1 MITRKIHQI
10 WVGNRPPPYKIM
22 ESWKRYCDKFKWEY
36 FFWDQNSIEDLNL
49 VNRHIYD
56 FYKYESKI
64 QNVSRYQGM
73 SDIARLEIINK
84 FGGYYF
90 DCDFYSWGNDIE
102 KIVNLDHNMAIFST
116 ENLYPA
122 DCTRDKTKS
131 WWVKFDGDFNSAHFI
146 CNGAFYANPNNN
158 ILTDTI
164 EGLDEVFV
172 KNKTI
177 PWEDYKISIANA
189 NWLTSGCWQLSNF
202 SKKHPFILLPPKFI
216 FSSVE
221 YALERKDSFIPQ
233 IISSYLD
240 DHNENRLSILNEN

>member
-56 FYKYESKI
+56 FYKYESYAQEI
-64 QNVSRYQGM
+64 ARYQGM

>member
-56 FYKYESKI
+56 FYKYESYAQEI
-64 QNVSRYQGM
+64 ARYQGM

-189 NWLTSGCWQLSNF
+189 NWLTSGLSNF

>member
-56 FYKYESKI
+56 FYKYESYAQEI
-64 QNVSRYQGM
+64 ARYQGM

-172 KNKTI
+172 KNKKI

>member
-1 MITRKIHQI
+1 MISKKIHQI
-10 WVGNRPPPYKIM
+10 WVGDKPAPYKIM

-56 FYKYESKI
+56 FYKYESYAQEI
-64 QNVSRYQGM
+64 ARYQGM

>member
-10 WVGNRPPPYKIM
+10 WVGNKPPPYKIM

-56 FYKYESKI
+56 FYKYDSHAQEI
-64 QNVSRYQGM
+64 ARYQGM

-189 NWLTSGCWQLSNF
+189 NWLTSGCWQLTNF
-202 SKKHPFILLPPKFI
+202 SKKHPFILLSPKFI